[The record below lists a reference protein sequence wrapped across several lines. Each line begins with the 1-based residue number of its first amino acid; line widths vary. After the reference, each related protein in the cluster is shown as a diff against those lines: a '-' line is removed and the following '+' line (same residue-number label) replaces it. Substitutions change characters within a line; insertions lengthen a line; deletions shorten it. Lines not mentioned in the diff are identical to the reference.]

1 MESSRVKGKSSRGED
16 MEKFCRGEGM
26 EEYCR
31 EEGEGVI
38 VERRKRESSSGEKME

>member
-1 MESSRVKGKSSRGED
+1 MKGKSSRGEE
-16 MEKFCRGEGM
+16 MEEFCRGEGM

-38 VERRKRESSSGEKME
+38 VERRKRESSCGEKME